1 MSERGK
7 LAHMT
12 QRWHLEQFDWAAVA
26 PAEVTPALLQT
37 VKTAAL
43 VEANSADYVIYLRN
57 VFRDDPDFVAA
68 AELWGEE
75 EALHGAALARW
86 AQAVDPGFDFDAA
99 LARFRAGYQLP
110 LDASESVRGS
120 RTGELVARCI
130 VESGTCS
137 FYSAMRDYS
146 SDPVLRAICHCIAQ
160 DEAGHYQLF
169 ATHLQRYQRS
179 EPISFLRRLRVALGR
194 VDETGDDELAY
205 AYFSANIPPGV
216 ETYERKRCANAYW
229 HRAMSLYR
237 PRHLL
242 AAARMIVAASGLRL
256 GPRFLKLILAGVWWS
271 IQRRLRAGLA

>member
-1 MSERGK
+1 
-7 LAHMT
+7 MT
-12 QRWHLEQFDWAAVA
+12 QRWHLEQFDWSAVV
-26 PAEVTPALLQT
+26 PARVTPGLLQT

-43 VEANSADYVIYLRN
+43 VEANSADYVVYLRN
-57 VFRDDPDFVAA
+57 VFRDDNAFVAA

-86 AQAVDPGFDFDAA
+86 AQAVDPTFNFDAA

-146 SDPVLRAICHCIAQ
+146 PDPVLRAICHCIAQ

-169 ATHLQRYQRS
+169 ATHLQRYQQA

-205 AYFSANIPPGV
+205 AFFSANVPPDT
-216 ETYERKRCANAYW
+216 ERYDRKRCASAYW
-229 HRAMSLYR
+229 HRAMALYQ

-242 AAARMIVAASGLRL
+242 AAARMIVKAAGVRI
-256 GPRFLKLILAGVWWS
+256 GPRLLNLVLSGVWWS
-271 IQRRLRAGLA
+271 IQRRLRTGLA

>member
-1 MSERGK
+1 
-7 LAHMT
+7 MT
-12 QRWHLEQFDWAAVA
+12 QRWHLEQFDWSA
-26 PAEVTPALLQT
+26 VTPADVPPGLLQT

-43 VEANSADYVIYLRN
+43 VEANSADYVVYLRN
-57 VFRDDPDFVAA
+57 VFSRDADFVAA

-86 AQAVDPGFDFDAA
+86 AQAVDPTFDFDAA

-146 SDPVLRAICHCIAQ
+146 PDPVLREICHCIAQ

-169 ATHLQRYQRS
+169 AKHLGRYQQQ

-194 VDETGDDELAY
+194 VDETSDDELAY
-205 AYFSANIPPGV
+205 AYFSANVPPDG
-216 ETYERKRCANAYW
+216 EAYERKRCADAYW
-229 HRAMSLYR
+229 QRAMTLYQ
-237 PRHLL
+237 PRHVRS
-242 AAARMIVAASGLRL
+242 AARMILTAAGLRIW
-256 GPRFLKLILAGVWWS
+256 PRLLQVVLAGVWWS
-271 IQRRLRAGLA
+271 IQRRLRVGTA

>member
-1 MSERGK
+1 
-7 LAHMT
+7 MT
-12 QRWHLEQFDWAAVA
+12 QRWHLEQFDWNA
-26 PAEVTPALLQT
+26 VTPTRVSPDLLQT

-43 VEANSADYVIYLRN
+43 VEANSADYVVYLRN
-57 VFRDDPDFVAA
+57 VFKLDPEFVAA

-137 FYSAMRDYS
+137 FYSAMRDAS
-146 SDPVLRAICHCIAQ
+146 PDPVLRAICHCIAQ

-169 ATHLQRYQRS
+169 ARHLRRYQQREPLSFLQR
-179 EPISFLRRLRVALGR
+179 LRIALGR

-205 AYFSANIPPGV
+205 AYFSANVPQGG
-216 ETYERKRCANAYW
+216 EAYERQRCASAYW
-229 HRAMSLYR
+229 RRAMSLYR
-237 PRHLL
+237 PQHLL
-242 AAARMIVAASGLRL
+242 GAARMIAKAAGLRL
-256 GPRFLKLILAGVWWS
+256 GPRILKLILAGVWWS
-271 IQRRLRAGLA
+271 IQRRLRVLRARAA